1 MSDCCGNR
9 KVPKSRSWGRRCV
22 AVAGWTCP
30 SATLVL
36 LPKCPA
42 CLAAHLAVWTG
53 LGLSLSA
60 ATYLRWAL
68 LILCAASLLYLVVK
82 RLGRLVV

>member
-1 MSDCCGNR
+1 LE
-9 KVPKSRSWGRRCV
+9 V
-22 AVAGWTCP
+22 AEWFFP
-30 SATLVL
+30 SAILAL

-53 LGLSLSA
+53 LGLSLST

-68 LILCAASLLYLVVK
+68 LILCVASLSYLAVK
-82 RLGRLVV
+82 RLGRVGAVMPYFKREEGQGNTES